1 MNPELCAEFEEHM
14 ETLAIGEL
22 AEPEASRLL
31 AHAASCASCQAHLD
45 AVSGLVD
52 SLLQLTPSVEPPP
65 GFESRVFERLH
76 VGVRAP
82 SSRWRSF
89 AVVAA
94 CIAALLGGIALG
106 NTVLGGADDSANA
119 SAGTVTRAGTIAAV
133 DGSSLGSAQLV
144 SGAHPFVLVTID
156 NPKDS
161 NREVWC
167 ELRLA
172 SGESVTVGSWSY
184 DDVAGMVWAVGIDPA
199 LLDAVEMRIVAAD
212 GSVLATAVL
221 D

>member
-14 ETLAIGEL
+14 DALAIGEL

-94 CIAALLGGIALG
+94 CIAALLGSCGS
-106 NTVLGGADDSANA
+106 GAVTGTPTPNPA
-119 SAGTVTRAGTIAAV
+119 AGTTLAV
-133 DGSSLGSAQLV
+133 SPPDR
-144 SGAHPFVLVTID
+144 
-156 NPKDS
+156 K
-161 NREVWC
+161 
-167 ELRLA
+167 
-172 SGESVTVGSWSY
+172 SVV
-184 DDVAGMVWAVGIDPA
+184 
-199 LLDAVEMRIVAAD
+199 
-212 GSVLATAVL
+212 
-221 D
+221 